1 MRKKIFIAL
10 LIAGVAAVAVFWRPQ
25 APSVSTS
32 SELPHVKQV
41 APKDSLAWPERAP
54 LGAPRG
60 NPFAAPAAPAARPAA
75 APPAPAAEAPPP
87 MPYRIA
93 GRVVRDGVSQ
103 LLLAKGSDV
112 VAVQQGDMLEG
123 GYRVESIGAEDVTLL
138 YLPLGVR
145 QTITP

>member
-1 MRKKIFIAL
+1 MRKSLLIAL
-10 LIAGVAAVAVFWRPQ
+10 LIAGVAAVAALWRPQ
-25 APSVSTS
+25 APGVSTS
-32 SELPHVKQV
+32 SELPRAKQ
-41 APKDSLAWPERAP
+41 AATKDSLAWPERAP

-60 NPFAAPAAPAARPAA
+60 NPFAAPAAPAARPSA

-87 MPYRIA
+87 VPYRIA
-93 GRVVRDGVSQ
+93 GRVVRAGVSQ
-103 LLLAKGSDV
+103 LLLAKGNDV
-112 VAVQQGDMLEG
+112 LPVQEGDTLEG